1 MPAPSPDA
9 SRNAVEKST
18 IQTQIFSLNRKRMKT
33 SHLLGVLEVLWFLEK
48 LKLSN
53 HLVNENKINLRI
65 PKILHVDCAYL
76 PIVHIK
82 ANIFDNFLSFSILS
96 LIPSPNRLVAATDKS
111 ILKNTLRRKMLNH

>member
-1 MPAPSPDA
+1 
-9 SRNAVEKST
+9 
-18 IQTQIFSLNRKRMKT
+18 MKT
-33 SHLLGVLEVLWFLEK
+33 SHLPGVLEVLRFLEK

-96 LIPSPNRLVAATDKS
+96 LMINLYQNLGLSLILLREEGKILPNTNKWRNL
-111 ILKNTLRRKMLNH
+111 